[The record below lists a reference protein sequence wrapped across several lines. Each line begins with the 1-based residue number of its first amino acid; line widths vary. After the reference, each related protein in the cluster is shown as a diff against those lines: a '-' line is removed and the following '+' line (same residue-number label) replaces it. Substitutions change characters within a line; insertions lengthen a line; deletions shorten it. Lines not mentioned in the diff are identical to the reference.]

1 MIRKIAILTA
11 FVIAG
16 FTGMLMLKHYV
27 IDAHQHDHHDH
38 DHHGMHAH
46 SHEHSDEK
54 EAHISP
60 QQQRLLDREAALNA
74 AIQQRPDDLK
84 SRTAL
89 AETYV
94 QLARMNGDHNN
105 FVHKALRVAD
115 NTLDIA
121 PENTEAR
128 MIKISVL
135 LTLHQFENAK
145 MLAESLAKEFP
156 HNAFVYGALCDAN
169 VELGNYSEAVAA
181 CDKMLSIRP
190 DLRSYSRASYLREIH
205 GDMPGAIAAM
215 KLAVKSG
222 VHGSDERNWAL
233 CQLAN
238 LYLQTGDVE
247 NAEKIFSG
255 VLELQPDRTEAI
267 FGLADIAS
275 INNGLGEGISVLETY
290 ADHDADHIIIE
301 KLALM
306 YVANG
311 NDLKAAEMI
320 AHAAEGLHQQA
331 ANGWNVDLE
340 LARFYADCNV
350 NLDEALSH
358 IEREYQRRPENIDVL
373 ATYAWVQFRRG
384 EVQKALPL
392 MKKALRMETE
402 RPVYWYHAAEIYS
415 AAGDLQTA
423 QNYLKLCK
431 SDKFLLPA
439 QNLES
444 ARELEKR
451 LHQFAQ
457 QAQFTPHKRQKS

>member
-1 MIRKIAILTA
+1 MIRKTAILTA
-11 FVIAG
+11 CIIAG

-27 IDAHQHDHHDH
+27 VDAHQHDHHDH

-54 EAHISP
+54 EAHISS

-169 VELGNYSEAVAA
+169 VELGNYPAAVAA

-190 DLRSYSRASYLREIH
+190 DLRSYSRASYLREVH
-205 GDMPGAIAAM
+205 GDTPGAIAAM

-275 INNGLGEGISVLETY
+275 INNGLSEGISLLKTY
-290 ADHDADHIIIE
+290 ADHDADHKIIE

-311 NDLKAAEMI
+311 NDLKATEMI
-320 AHAAEGLHQQA
+320 AHAAEGLHEQA
-331 ANGWNVDLE
+331 AIGWNVDLE

-350 NLDEALSH
+350 NLDVALSH

-384 EVQKALPL
+384 EAQKALPL

-415 AAGDLQTA
+415 AAGDQQTA

-444 ARELEKR
+444 ARKLEKR